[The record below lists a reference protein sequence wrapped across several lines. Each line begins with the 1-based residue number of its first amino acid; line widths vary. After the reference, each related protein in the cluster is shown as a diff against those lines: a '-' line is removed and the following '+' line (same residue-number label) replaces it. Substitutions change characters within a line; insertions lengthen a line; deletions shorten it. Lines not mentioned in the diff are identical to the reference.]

1 MGFYESIIIGGVG
14 GHNLVQE
21 ARCSLGN
28 DTGFAKERG
37 R

>member
-1 MGFYESIIIGGVG
+1 MGFYESIIISGGG
-14 GHNLVQE
+14 GEVQE

-28 DTGFAKERG
+28 DTGFVKEQG